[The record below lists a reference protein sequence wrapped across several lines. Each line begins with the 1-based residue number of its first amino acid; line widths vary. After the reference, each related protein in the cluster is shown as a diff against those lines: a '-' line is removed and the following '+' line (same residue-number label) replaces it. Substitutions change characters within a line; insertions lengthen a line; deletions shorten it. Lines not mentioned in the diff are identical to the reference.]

1 MDIRILVVGAVLI
14 AVGVIVS
21 SIFSGFLT
29 SGPLDVWNE
38 ARGIAQL
45 GTIAAGIGVL
55 MVIISFGLGRRKR
68 DRGGGLYSQQGKP
81 M

>member
-1 MDIRILVVGAVLI
+1 
-14 AVGVIVS
+14 
-21 SIFSGFLT
+21 
-29 SGPLDVWNE
+29 LDVWNE

-68 DRGGGLYSQQGKP
+68 DRGGGLYTQQGKP

>member
-21 SIFSGFLT
+21 SIFGGFLAF
-29 SGPLDVWNE
+29 GPLDIWNE

-45 GTIAAGIGVL
+45 GTITASIGVL
-55 MVIISFGLGRRKR
+55 MVIISFGLGRKKR
-68 DRGGGLYSQQGKP
+68 DRGGLYSQRGKP
-81 M
+81 MQ

>member
-1 MDIRILVVGAVLI
+1 MLVVGAVLI

-21 SIFSGFLT
+21 SIFGGFLT

-38 ARGIAQL
+38 SRGIAQL
-45 GTIAAGIGVL
+45 GTIAASIGVL
-55 MVIISFGLGRRKR
+55 MVIISLGLGRRKR

>member
-21 SIFSGFLT
+21 SMFSGFLV
-29 SGPLDVWNE
+29 SGPLNVWNE

-45 GTIAAGIGVL
+45 GTITASIGVL

-68 DRGGGLYSQQGKP
+68 GKGDLYKQQGKP